1 MYSIKKLDNIQI
13 TDFAKIRANAYP
25 AIPLPLEKHAEIMN
39 TQNEYDF
46 INFYGLYNEENLIG
60 GMRLHDFKM
69 NLLNEKIFAG
79 GVGGVAVDL
88 LHKKEKVALELIKF
102 FIYHYKERGASMALL
117 YPFRPDFYKKMGFG
131 FGTSIS
137 QFKIKPC
144 DLPKSNSKKNIKFL
158 SKADAEEMCKFYNS
172 VVNKTNG
179 LIEKCPKEFQILF
192 NMETTKILGYKVDNA
207 ILGYLIF
214 HFRKGE
220 DSSFLINDIFVSQIL
235 FENSEVFLELMTFL
249 NTQSDQIRYIIIN
262 TQDENFRFA
271 LNDPRNN
278 SDRLL
283 VSVYHEC
290 STQGT
295 GIMYRVIN
303 IPQLFQDL
311 KNHNFNDINC
321 KLKLSIIDTFIPENQ
336 GSYVVHFNNGNSSL
350 VEKDDY
356 DVELTMDIADF
367 SSLITC
373 AVDLKSLHKYGRV
386 QLSDEGY
393 LNTLNVLFSSD
404 EKPLCLTDF

>member
-1 MYSIKKLDNIQI
+1 MSSIKKLDSTQI
-13 TDFAKIRANAYP
+13 IDLARIRANAYP
-25 AIPLPLEKHAEIMN
+25 AIPLQPEKHAEIMN

-46 INFYGLYNEENLIG
+46 MNFYGLFNEENLIG

-69 NLLNEKIFAG
+69 NLLNQKIFAG
-79 GVGGVAVDL
+79 GIGSVAVDL
-88 LHKKEKVALELIKF
+88 LHKKEKVALEIIKF

-131 FGTSIS
+131 FGTSIN

-144 DLPKSNSKKNIKFL
+144 DLPKGNSNKNIKFL
-158 SKADAEEMCKFYNS
+158 SKDDAEDMCKFYNS
-172 VVNKTNG
+172 IVNKTNG
-179 LIEKCPKEFQILF
+179 LIEKCPKEFESLF
-192 NMETTKILGYKVDNA
+192 DLESTKIVGYKVGNV
-207 ILGYLIF
+207 ISGYLIF
-214 HFRKGE
+214 YFRKGE
-220 DSSFLINDIFVSQIL
+220 TGSFVVNDIFSSEIL

-249 NTQSDQIRYIIIN
+249 NTQSDQIRYVIIN

-278 SDRLL
+278 SDKIL

-303 IPQLFQDL
+303 IPKLFEDL
-311 KNHNFNDINC
+311 NDHNFNNINC
-321 KLKLSIIDTFIPENQ
+321 KLKLSIIDSLIPENQ
-336 GSYVVHFNNGNSSL
+336 GSYVVQFNNGNSAL
-350 VEKDDY
+350 VENDDY

-373 AVDLKSLHKYGRV
+373 AVDLKSLHKYGQV

-393 LNTLNVLFSSD
+393 LNTLNVLFTSD
-404 EKPLCLTDF
+404 EKPLCMTNF

>member
-1 MYSIKKLDNIQI
+1 MYSIKKLDSIQI
-13 TDFAKIRANAYP
+13 TDLAKIRANAYP
-25 AIPLPLEKHAEIMN
+25 AIPLSLEKHAEIMHV
-39 TQNEYDF
+39 QNEYDF
-46 INFYGLYNEENLIG
+46 MNFYGLFNEENLIA

-69 NLLNEKIFAG
+69 NLLNQKIFAG
-79 GVGGVAVDL
+79 GVGSVAVDL
-88 LHKKEKVALELIKF
+88 LHKKEKVALEIIKF

-117 YPFRPDFYKKMGFG
+117 YSFRPDFYKRMGFG
-131 FGTSIS
+131 FGTSIN

-144 DLPKSNSKKNIKFL
+144 DLPKGNSKKNIKFL
-158 SKADAEEMCKFYNS
+158 SKDDAEIMCKFYNS
-172 VVNKTNG
+172 IVNKTNG
-179 LIEKCPKEFQILF
+179 LIEKCPKEFESLF
-192 NMETTKILGYKVDNA
+192 NIETTKVVGYRVDNT

-214 HFRKGE
+214 HFRKSEAG
-220 DSSFLINDIFVSQIL
+220 SFLINDIFVSQML
-235 FENSEVFLELMTFL
+235 FDNSEVFLELMTFL
-249 NTQSDQIRYIIIN
+249 NTQSDQIRYVIIN

-303 IPQLFQDL
+303 IPKLFEDL
-311 KNHNFNDINC
+311 KAHNFNNINC
-321 KLKLSIIDTFIPENQ
+321 KLKLSILDSLIPESQ
-336 GSYVVHFNNGNSSL
+336 GSYVVHFNNGSSSL
-350 VEKDDY
+350 VENDDY

-373 AVDLKSLHKYGRV
+373 AVDLKSLYRYGRV
-386 QLSDEGY
+386 LLSDKDY

-404 EKPLCLTDF
+404 EKPLCMTDF